1 VKVALTGT
9 SEKVIKV
16 DVQNNVLV
24 DKIRGISTTVGLEYI
39 SLSYG
44 D

>member
-1 VKVALTGT
+1 MKVALTGT
-9 SEKVIKV
+9 SEKIIKV
-16 DVQNNVLV
+16 DVRNNVLV

-39 SLSYG
+39 SLSYE